1 MYGKLEKSNKV
12 VLMSDFLQ
20 LTIVLIIILVAA
32 KLAGYLSTRIHQ
44 PSVFGELLVGLLLGP
59 TLLNLTHLSFI
70 TNTHI
75 EDFITDLGELGVLLL
90 MFLAGLE
97 LHLKDLAKN
106 TRVAAFAGILGVILP
121 VGLGLLFGE
130 LVGMDFNHG
139 LFLGLTL
146 GATSVSISAQVLI
159 ELNQLKSRVGLAL
172 LGAAVFDDILVILLL
187 STFLAF
193 LSGGSSLGG
202 IALVFGKMIGFLS
215 LSSLIGIYV
224 LPWLVRKTSK
234 LPISQGVTTLAIV
247 ILLIYGVAAELLG
260 GMAAITGTFLAGLM
274 FARTPEKSIIET
286 NLHAI
291 SYAFFVPIFF
301 VSIGLSVNLRNTDL
315 NTLWIIL
322 GISVLAILGKILGAG
337 LGGLLAKFSWRE
349 SFQLGVGMVSRGE
362 VGLIIAKIGLDSGY
376 LPESIFSAIV
386 GMILI
391 TTLVTPPMLRAAFSI
406 PDHSLPASKA
416 QASLNDKESN

>member
-1 MYGKLEKSNKV
+1 
-12 VLMSDFLQ
+12 MSDFLQ
-20 LTIVLIIILVAA
+20 LTIVLIVILVAA
-32 KLAGYLSTRIHQ
+32 KLAGYISTRIHQ

-70 TNTHI
+70 SNTHI
-75 EDFITDLGELGVLLL
+75 ESFIADLGELGVLLL

-106 TRVAAFAGILGVILP
+106 TRVAALAGILGVILP
-121 VGLGLLFGE
+121 VGLGLIFGE
-130 LVGMDFNHG
+130 ATGMDFNHG

-193 LSGGSSLGG
+193 LSGGSSFAE
-202 IALVFGKMIGFLS
+202 IALVFVKMALYLGAS
-215 LSSLIGIYV
+215 AAIGIYL
-224 LPWLVRKTSK
+224 LPWLTRKVNK
-234 LPISQGVTTLAIV
+234 LPISQGVTTFAIV

-274 FARTPEKSIIET
+274 FARTPEKNVIES

-291 SYAFFVPIFF
+291 AYAFFVPIFF
-301 VSIGLSVNLRNTDL
+301 VSIGLSVNLRETSL

-322 GISVLAILGKILGAG
+322 GITLIAILGKIVGSGGGAKM
-337 LGGLLAKFSWRE
+337 AKFSWRE
-349 SFQLGVGMVSRGE
+349 SLQLGIGMVSRGE

-376 LPESIFSAIV
+376 LAEDVFSAIV
-386 GMILI
+386 GMILL
-391 TTLVTPPMLRAAFSI
+391 TTLVTPPLLRFAFSL
-406 PDHSLPASKA
+406 PDKKEP
-416 QASLNDKESN
+416 LNSSPDLLQEKEN